1 MTNPQPQNLKKEKVN
16 IDLKKSIKILEPH
29 NVKKFALKDPEK
41 ILYDNLYARFGQRF
55 VDYRIHGPIF
65 LSCILL
71 VSFFLYPSIL
81 NEIVS
86 NISIF

>member
-1 MTNPQPQNLKKEKVN
+1 MYTLAIIGLVTTVVSAFYY
-16 IDLKKSIKILEPH
+16 IRIIKIMYFDEA
-29 NVKKFALKDPEK
+29 KKPFEK
-41 ILYDNLYARFGQRF
+41 FT
-55 VDYRIHGPIF
+55 DYRIHGPIA

-86 NISIF
+86 SISIF

>member
-1 MTNPQPQNLKKEKVN
+1 MYFDEPKKPFEK
-16 IDLKKSIKILEPH
+16 
-29 NVKKFALKDPEK
+29 
-41 ILYDNLYARFGQRF
+41 F

-86 NISIF
+86 SISIF